1 MYRTGLRTLID
12 PKAAIDPAA
21 ELDEGVSVGPF
32 SVIGPG
38 VKIGRGTWIG
48 PHAVIRGE
56 TVIGEENRIFQFASV
71 GEDPQDK
78 KYAGE
83 ATRLEIGDRN
93 VIREFT
99 TINRGTAQD
108 AVATR
113 IGNDN
118 LLMAYTH
125 VAHDCQLGDHVIM
138 ANAASLGGHV
148 VVGDWAILGG
158 FTMAHQFTHIGA
170 HSFCAMGSVI
180 NKDIPPYITVSGH
193 PARPYGINSEG
204 LRRRQFSSETIQ
216 MIKRG
221 YKLIYKQQLTIEQA
235 LQGLQ
240 AMLQECPEISLYID
254 FLQQSERGIV
264 R

>member
-1 MYRTGLRTLID
+1 LID
-12 PKAAIDPAA
+12 SKACIDPTA
-21 ELDEGVSVGPF
+21 ELDEGVTVGPF
-32 SVIGPG
+32 TVIGPG
-38 VKIGRGTWIG
+38 VCIGKGTTIG
-48 PHAVIRGE
+48 SHVVIKGP
-56 TVIGEENRIFQFASV
+56 TTIGGDNRIYQFASV

-83 ATRLEIGDRN
+83 DTRLEIGDRN

-125 VAHDCQLGDHVIM
+125 VAHDCQLGNQVIL

-148 VVGDWAILGG
+148 TVDDWAILGG
-158 FTMAHQFTHIGA
+158 FSMAHQFSHIGA

-180 NKDIPPYITVSGH
+180 NKDIPPYVTVSGH
-193 PARPYGINSEG
+193 PAKPYGINSEG
-204 LRRRQFSSETIQ
+204 LRRRDFSTEAIQ
-216 MIKRG
+216 QIKRA
-221 YKLIYKQQLTIEQA
+221 YKIIYKQQNTIEEA
-235 LQGLQ
+235 ILLLREL
-240 AMLQECPEISLYID
+240 AEECQEIDRYIV
-254 FLQQSERGIV
+254 FLEASERGIV

>member
-1 MYRTGLRTLID
+1 MIDSKASID
-12 PKAAIDPAA
+12 PSA

-32 SVIGPG
+32 TVIGPG
-38 VKIGRGTWIG
+38 VRIGKGTTIG
-48 PHAVIRGE
+48 PHAVIKGP
-56 TVIGEENRIFQFASV
+56 TTIGQDNRIFQFASV

-83 ATRLEIGDRN
+83 ETHLDIGDRN

-125 VAHDCQLGDHVIM
+125 VAHDCQLGNQIIL

-148 VVGDWAILGG
+148 TVGDWAILGG
-158 FTMAHQFTHIGA
+158 FSMAHQFSHIGA

-180 NKDIPPYITVSGH
+180 NKDIPPYVTVSGH
-193 PARPYGINSEG
+193 PAKPYGINSEG
-204 LRRRQFSSETIQ
+204 LRRRNFSAATIQ
-216 MIKRG
+216 QIKRG
-221 YKLIYKQQLTIEQA
+221 YKIIYKQQHTVEEALKHLRIIEA
-235 LQGLQ
+235 DCEAIG
-240 AMLQECPEISLYID
+240 LYIA
-254 FLQQSERGIV
+254 FLEASERGIV

>member
-1 MYRTGLRTLID
+1 MID
-12 PKAAIDPAA
+12 PKAAIDPNA

-32 SVIGPG
+32 TVIGPG
-38 VKIGRGTWIG
+38 VRIGKGTHIG
-48 PHAVIRGE
+48 PHAVIKGP
-56 TVIGEENRIFQFASV
+56 TTIGENNRIFQFASV

-83 ATRLEIGDRN
+83 ETRLEIGDRN

-118 LLMAYTH
+118 LFMAYTH
-125 VAHDCQLGDHVIM
+125 VAHDCQLGNHIIM

-148 VVGDWAILGG
+148 VIGDWAILGG
-158 FTMAHQFTHIGA
+158 FTMAHQFSHIGA

-180 NKDIPPYITVSGH
+180 NKDIPPYVTVSGH

-204 LRRRQFSSETIQ
+204 LRRRDFSNSAIQ
-216 MIKRG
+216 NIKRG
-221 YKLIYKQQLTIEQA
+221 FKAIYKQQHTIDEALQA
-235 LQGLQ
+235 LRLLQ
-240 AMLQECPEISLYID
+240 QDCPEIGLYID
-254 FLQQSERGIV
+254 FLEQSERGIV

>member
-1 MYRTGLRTLID
+1 MIDSKACID
-12 PKAAIDPAA
+12 PTA
-21 ELDEGVSVGPF
+21 ELDEGVTVGPF
-32 SVIGPG
+32 TVIGPG
-38 VKIGRGTWIG
+38 VCIGKGTTIG
-48 PHAVIRGE
+48 SHVVIKGP
-56 TVIGEENRIFQFASV
+56 TTIGGDNRIYQFASV

-83 ATRLEIGDRN
+83 DTRLEIGDRN

-125 VAHDCQLGDHVIM
+125 VAHDCQLGNQVIL

-148 VVGDWAILGG
+148 TVDDWAILGG
-158 FTMAHQFTHIGA
+158 FSMAHQFSHIGA

-180 NKDIPPYITVSGH
+180 NKDIPPYVTVSGH
-193 PARPYGINSEG
+193 PAKPYGINSEG
-204 LRRRQFSSETIQ
+204 LRRRDFSTEAIQ
-216 MIKRG
+216 QIKRA
-221 YKLIYKQQLTIEQA
+221 YKIIYKQQNTIEEA
-235 LQGLQ
+235 ILLLREL
-240 AMLQECPEISLYID
+240 AEECQEINRYIA
-254 FLQQSERGIV
+254 FLEASERGIV

>member
-1 MYRTGLRTLID
+1 MIDSKACID
-12 PKAAIDPAA
+12 PTA
-21 ELDEGVSVGPF
+21 ELDEGVTVGPF
-32 SVIGPG
+32 TVIGPG
-38 VKIGRGTWIG
+38 VCIGKGTTIG
-48 PHAVIRGE
+48 SHVVIKGP
-56 TVIGEENRIFQFASV
+56 TTIGGDNRIYQFASV

-83 ATRLEIGDRN
+83 DTRLEIGDRN

-125 VAHDCQLGDHVIM
+125 VAHDCQLGNQVIL

-148 VVGDWAILGG
+148 TVDDWAILGG
-158 FTMAHQFTHIGA
+158 FSMAHQFSHIGA

-180 NKDIPPYITVSGH
+180 NKDIPPYVTVSGH
-193 PARPYGINSEG
+193 PAKPYGINSEG
-204 LRRRQFSSETIQ
+204 LRRRDFSTEAIQ
-216 MIKRG
+216 QIKRA
-221 YKLIYKQQLTIEQA
+221 YKIIYKQQNTIEEA
-235 LQGLQ
+235 ILLLREL
-240 AMLQECPEISLYID
+240 AEECQEIDRYIV
-254 FLQQSERGIV
+254 FLEASERGIV